1 VKGGIRIEKAKRI
14 IIAVTAF
21 ILMTAGGA
29 MGTVIIDQA
38 LSGKEIE
45 PCGLMESI
53 EIISEN
59 EKCKQ
64 WFIVFELI
72 SAVLCTALVIARNDS
87 YKSKKVKITDRISTP
102 APMGE
107 GQHGTARFMT
117 EKEKKKHHKSFVL
130 DGGNPVIAKLTADGG
145 RRGKA
150 AVKYK
155 KSMKKSR
162 KREKCDTV
170 KYGGLVGKI
179 QDLAQTAVDI
189 IFFPCRKVKKLL
201 VEAKNAVVRPFYRL
215 GEKAKKI
222 KETFSRK
229 RGKAKSEI
237 LKLLIGQREN
247 TDLSENEAALEKTE
261 NKTSVIACTRGLPNK
276 AGLVIDYKKLG
287 DGRERITCLTED
299 VHTLICGATGSGKT
313 RRMVIPTVCSLALA
327 GESIVITDPKGEV
340 YAYTGDYLRE
350 LGYEVCVLNF
360 FDPAVSMSYNPL
372 QPVID
377 AVNDGDTT
385 LAASRTW
392 DLTSF
397 LVEKNDKS
405 EPIWSN
411 GEMSI
416 IAAAVLCVVYDNKD
430 KPQYQNLTNVY
441 WFIANMCKEIAMRTG
456 EQFTEGENAGADK
469 GKKILPITEYVKALP
484 DTHPAKPL
492 LGISSVAPEKTA
504 GSFYTSALTTLRL
517 YTAGNIYN
525 IVKSSEFCLEGL
537 GKKKQAL
544 FFILPDSKTTYYS
557 IVSLLCS
564 QTYDLLTESAKR
576 NGNRLN
582 NRVNFVLDEFGNFAK
597 IPDFCTML
605 TVGRGYGIRYN
616 LFVQSFSQLEEK
628 YEKTGEMTVKNN
640 CVWVYLASNDGQTH
654 KDFETRLDKYTT
666 SSYSLT
672 SSEASGTSSG
682 ARSSNVNLIERS
694 LLTSGEV
701 GMIKE
706 PWLLTSETGQYPM
719 ISRLPDLSK
728 WKYNDILGLGDKNHN
743 TAFIEYVQAKEH
755 RRTDEEIQLWGIWNL
770 FTQRGVNLTNL
781 HQRIRDFL
789 YGDTEFG
796 FAEGGCNYG
805 APAESLKRN
814 GNANRLDLE
823 EKRKSFERIQDIAEL
838 KEQITVLRNE
848 IKTLSKELSE
858 EQSTNREKIGELS
871 EEISYITD
879 ELRTAL
885 SVLNLR
891 EKQM

>member
-1 VKGGIRIEKAKRI
+1 
-14 IIAVTAF
+14 
-21 ILMTAGGA
+21 

-38 LSGKEIE
+38 LSGKEIK
-45 PCGLMESI
+45 PCGLTESI
-53 EIISEN
+53 KIILEN
-59 EKCKQ
+59 EKCQQ

-72 SAVLCTALVIARNDS
+72 SLVLCIALVIMRGDN
-87 YKSKKVKITDRISTP
+87 YKSKTIKITDRISTP

-117 EKEKKKHHKSFVL
+117 EKEKRKHHKSFVL
-130 DGGNPVIAKLTADGG
+130 DVSNPIIAKLTAVG
-145 RRGKA
+145 RKQSKA
-150 AVKYK
+150 AKEYK
-155 KSMKKSR
+155 KILKKSC
-162 KREKCDTV
+162 KKAKTDAV

-179 QDLAQTAVDI
+179 QDLAQAAAEI
-189 IFFPCRKVKKLL
+189 ITFPFRKVKKLI
-201 VEAKNAVVRPFYRL
+201 VEAKNAVMRPFCKL
-215 GEKAKKI
+215 GERAEI
-222 KETFSRK
+222 VKETVSRK
-229 RGKAKSEI
+229 RGEAKAEV

-247 TDLSENEAALEKTE
+247 TDLSENKAVLEKTE
-261 NKTSVIACTRGLPNK
+261 NKTSDIVRARGLPDE
-276 AGLVIDYKKLG
+276 AGLVIDYKKLR
-287 DGRERITCLTED
+287 DGRERITCLTND

-327 GESIVITDPKGEV
+327 GESIIITDPKGEV
-340 YAYTGDYLRE
+340 YAYTGDYLRA

-360 FDPAVSMSYNPL
+360 FDPSVSMSYNPL

-377 AVNDGDTT
+377 AVNNGDTT

-416 IAAAVLCVVYDNKD
+416 IAAAILCVVYDNKD

-441 WFIANMCKEIAMRTG
+441 WFIANMCKEIVMRTG

-469 GKKILPITEYVKALP
+469 GKKVLPITEYVKTLP
-484 DTHPAKPL
+484 DSHPAKPL

-564 QTYDLLTESAKR
+564 QIYDLLTESAKK

-640 CVWVYLASNDGQTH
+640 CVWVYLASNDSQTH

-682 ARSSNVNLIERS
+682 SRSSNVNLIERS
-694 LLTSGEV
+694 LLTSGEI
-701 GMIKE
+701 GMIKD

-719 ISRLPDLSK
+719 ISQLPDLSK

-743 TAFIEYVQAKEH
+743 TVFIEYVQAKER
-755 RRTDEEIQLWGIWNL
+755 RRTEEEIQLWGIWDL
-770 FTQRGVNLTNL
+770 FTQRGVNLMNL
-781 HQRIRDFL
+781 PQKIRDFL
-789 YGDTEFG
+789 YGETDYGFTESG
-796 FAEGGCNYG
+796 V
-805 APAESLKRN
+805 PAKSFKRN
-814 GNANRLDLE
+814 NNPTQFDLE
-823 EKRKSFERIQDIAEL
+823 EKRKSFEKIQDVAEL

-848 IKTLSKELSE
+848 IKELSE
-858 EQSTNREKIGELS
+858 EQSTNREKIDELS
-871 EEISYITD
+871 EQISYITD

-885 SVLNLR
+885 SVLNRR
-891 EKQM
+891 EKQI